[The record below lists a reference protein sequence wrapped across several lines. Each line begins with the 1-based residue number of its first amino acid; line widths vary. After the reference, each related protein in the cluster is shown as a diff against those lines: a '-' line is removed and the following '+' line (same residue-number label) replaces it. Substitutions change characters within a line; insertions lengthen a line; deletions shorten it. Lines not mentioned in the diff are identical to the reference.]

1 MGPIRGNAAFTWVDS
16 TVSVTEQVLLL
27 REPIREIR
35 PAHRQAVFVAD
46 SLDFQQRQVFTVGT
60 GVDELVCRVRFMDD
74 QQGLLNLIK
83 AGSKNVTL
91 TYHPDLD
98 DPTRTHSYKLISPLS
113 PVVLGMDPDTGV
125 SFGDVEVELT
135 LRETS

>member
-1 MGPIRGNAAFTWVDS
+1 MGLIRGHAAFTWIDS
-16 TVSVTEQVLLL
+16 AISMTEQVLLL

-35 PAHRQAVFVAD
+35 PAHRQTVYPSD
-46 SLDFQQRQVFTVGT
+46 SMDYQVRQVFTIGT

-83 AGSKNVTL
+83 AGTKNITI
-91 TYHPDLD
+91 TYHANLNDSLQ
-98 DPTRTHSYKLISPLS
+98 THDYKLISPLS
-113 PVVLGMDPDTGV
+113 PVMLGMDTDRGV
-125 SFGDVEVELT
+125 HFGDLEVELV